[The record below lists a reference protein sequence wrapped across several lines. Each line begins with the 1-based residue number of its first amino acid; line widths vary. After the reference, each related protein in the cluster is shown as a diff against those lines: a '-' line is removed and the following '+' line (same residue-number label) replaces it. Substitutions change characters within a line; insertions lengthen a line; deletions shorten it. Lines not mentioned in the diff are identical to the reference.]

1 MLWYVLGLL
10 AVVIT
15 VVAGVT
21 RRVRRAGLPDAAL
34 VQLAGGLNVFIAAML
49 VSTTFALFKF
59 NDNYLVPT
67 VIAFAAVLIAVWI
80 ARGLVPLR
88 DRYENGGK
96 AALGHV
102 LLLLGSLLF
111 GSVTF
116 FIPFFEWL
124 GIYQEGVG
132 VALPWLGLITFPIA
146 LILWPAGLV
155 LIWTSP
161 PNKSLERTR
170 EG

>member
-21 RRVRRAGLPDAAL
+21 QRVRRAGLPNAAL
-34 VQLAGGLNVFIAAML
+34 DQLAGGLNVFVAAML
-49 VSTTFALFKF
+49 VSTTFAIFIH
-59 NDNYLVPT
+59 NYVVPT
-67 VIAFAAVLIAVWI
+67 VIAFAALWIAVWI

-132 VALPWLGLITFPIA
+132 ATLPWLGFITFPIA
-146 LILWPAGLV
+146 LILWPTGLV
-155 LIWTSP
+155 LIWTP
-161 PNKSLERTR
+161 HKEQQENDR
-170 EG
+170 